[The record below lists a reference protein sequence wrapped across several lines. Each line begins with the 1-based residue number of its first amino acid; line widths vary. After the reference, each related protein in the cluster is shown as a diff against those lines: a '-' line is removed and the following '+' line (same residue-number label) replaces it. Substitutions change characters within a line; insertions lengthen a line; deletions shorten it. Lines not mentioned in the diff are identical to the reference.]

1 MVPVHNEARGLGL
14 AIRRVH
20 AYLTDQLPFPAR
32 ITIAE
37 NGSTDAT
44 WMRARELEDEF
55 PLVRAVQIGQPGRG
69 GALRSAWS
77 ASDADVLAYMDVD
90 LSTDLNA
97 LLPLI
102 APLVSGHS
110 DVAIGTRLAWGARV
124 VRGPRREIISR
135 CYNLLLYATL
145 GTRFSDAQCG
155 FKAIRAEA
163 ARALMPL
170 TADRGWFFDTE
181 LLVLAQRAGL
191 RIHEVPV
198 DWIDDCDSRVKVIA
212 TALADLRGIARL
224 GTGLARGTIRV
235 PALGNAAPP
244 GWPAGPDLPRHR
256 LPGQLARFISVG
268 VTSTVAYVLLYLL
281 LRSVMAALPAN
292 AISLLVTAI
301 GNTAANR
308 RVTFGIR
315 GRHGAVQHQARGLV
329 AFGSGLALTSGALAA
344 LHAVTAQ
351 PAQVTEVTV
360 LVAANLA
367 ATLVRF
373 GLYRGWVFHGWCD
386 RQPARSGVAP
396 AQVPIQETA
405 PVQSAPRWDSDPR

>member
-224 GTGLARGTIRV
+224 GTGLAQARSASRRWGMLRLRAGRARTCPVIGSPASWPGSSHGRDQHRGLRSAV
-235 PALGNAAPP
+235 LAAP
-244 GWPAGPDLPRHR
+244 
-256 LPGQLARFISVG
+256 
-268 VTSTVAYVLLYLL
+268 
-281 LRSVMAALPAN
+281 
-292 AISLLVTAI
+292 
-301 GNTAANR
+301 
-308 RVTFGIR
+308 
-315 GRHGAVQHQARGLV
+315 
-329 AFGSGLALTSGALAA
+329 
-344 LHAVTAQ
+344 
-351 PAQVTEVTV
+351 
-360 LVAANLA
+360 
-367 ATLVRF
+367 
-373 GLYRGWVFHGWCD
+373 
-386 RQPARSGVAP
+386 
-396 AQVPIQETA
+396 
-405 PVQSAPRWDSDPR
+405 